1 MMHHN
6 QCLSDD
12 NLFFAVT
19 FAFWSNVL
27 WLSDKVTFVLIIFV
41 LMLWKLLQLWLKIT
55 LLRSQRFFWNNDAFF
70 YKVMFYFLVNLVW
83 SIFFFF
89 YWKKLLWYF
98 NSFQFVGA
106 KEFSLIFNSTGS
118 WGHNFVNLLMW
129 CYESILYMCFN
140 FFFFEDVNFLVLHQ
154 IHKNWAT
161 PSSNDF
167 MYYIYSMCNI
177 LGGNW
182 FFNMLNFLVLSR
194 NPPLNQQKMS
204 DLKF

>member
-1 MMHHN
+1 ME
-6 QCLSDD
+6 QWCL
-12 NLFFAVT
+12 F
-19 FAFWSNVL
+19 
-27 WLSDKVTFVLIIFV
+27 
-41 LMLWKLLQLWLKIT
+41 LQGDVI
-55 LLRSQRFFWNNDAFF
+55 SQPRMI
-70 YKVMFYFLVNLVW
+70 K
-83 SIFFFF
+83 FFFF

-140 FFFFEDVNFLVLHQ
+140 FFFFEDVNFFVLHQ

-161 PSSNDF
+161 PSSYDF
-167 MYYIYSMCNI
+167 MYYIYSMYNI

-204 DLKF
+204 NLKF

>member
-1 MMHHN
+1 MHHN
-6 QCLSDD
+6 QCLSHSDD
-12 NLFFAVT
+12 ILFFAVT
-19 FAFWSNVL
+19 FALWSNIV

-55 LLRSQRFFWNNDAFF
+55 LLRSQRFFWINDAFF

-89 YWKKLLWYF
+89 YWKISTYF
-98 NSFQFVGA
+98 NLWEPRNAHWFLIPQVHGDIILWIYLCDVMNQYCTCVSIFFV
-106 KEFSLIFNSTGS
+106 
-118 WGHNFVNLLMW
+118 
-129 CYESILYMCFN
+129 
-140 FFFFEDVNFLVLHQ
+140 EDVNFLVLHQ

-161 PSSNDF
+161 PSSYDF
-167 MYYIYSMCNI
+167 MYYIYSMYNI
-177 LGGNW
+177 LSGNW